1 MTAARRSVETILAL
15 ILVLAFFSAFLSIL
29 NTVFPSGPGLRDLM
43 RSGGSM
49 TTDAREK
56 PGSPRDGS
64 PGPGGP
70 LGIAAHLTAM
80 RNQVKSRRAS
90 EIAWGRA
97 ADGMVLRDRDAIQT
111 LDRSNATITF
121 DDSNYLDMGQNSL
134 VIIQRLEDDPALKE
148 RRSFLV
154 MVEGDLRG
162 RIAGTGDSAVR
173 IEVATPSA
181 VTRIQRTPAS
191 AGELKFKISVHPD
204 RSSTIAVYE
213 GFADVVAQGQ
223 IVRVGANQS
232 TVVKVD
238 EAPAALETLP
248 ASPVLDAPAD
258 GGRVYY
264 RDLPP
269 RIQFAWSALPGA
281 KAYHF
286 ILARDPAFRSIVD
299 EDFPAPPRLSHGNLR
314 TGTYYW
320 RVSGLD
326 GTREGAFSRPRDLE
340 VTQDREP
347 PFLEVRLPPATT
359 QENSFRLAGRTEPGA
374 RILVGG
380 ERVPTNEAGEFEYE
394 MKFRPGINLVIV
406 QAVDPAGNVSFR
418 SQMVN
423 LKF

>member
-1 MTAARRSVETILAL
+1 MSARRRSLETILAL
-15 ILVLAFFSAFLSIL
+15 ILVLVFFTAFLSIL
-29 NTVFPSGPGLRDLM
+29 NMVFPSGPGLRDLM
-43 RSGGSM
+43 RSEAKS
-49 TTDAREK
+49 A
-56 PGSPRDGS
+56 SPPDGS
-64 PGPGGP
+64 PAAGGA

-80 RNQVKSRRAS
+80 RNRVKSRSAS
-90 EIAWGRA
+90 EIAWGKA
-97 ADGMVLRDRDAIQT
+97 TEGMALRDRDAIQT

-121 DDSNYLDMGQNSL
+121 DDNNYLDMGQNSL
-134 VIIQRLEDDPALKE
+134 VIIQRLEEDPVLKE

-162 RIAGTGDSAVR
+162 RIAGAGDSVVR
-173 IEVATPSA
+173 LEVATPGA

-191 AGELKFKISVHPD
+191 EGELKFKISVHPD

-213 GFADVVAQGQ
+213 GFADVVARGQ

-232 TVVKVD
+232 TVVGAD
-238 EAPAALETLP
+238 GAPADLVPLP

-258 GGRVYY
+258 GVRVYY

-286 ILARDPAFRSIVD
+286 VLARDPAFRSIVD
-299 EDFPAPPRLSHGNLR
+299 EDYPAPAGLTHGNLR

-326 GTREGAFSRPRDLE
+326 GTREGGFSRPRGFE

-347 PFLEVRLPPATT
+347 PFLEVRLPPPTT
-359 QENSFRLAGRTEPGA
+359 KENRFRLAGRTEPGA
-374 RILVGG
+374 RVLVGG
-380 ERVPTNEAGEFEYE
+380 ERVPTNEAGEFEYDLQL
-394 MKFRPGINLVIV
+394 RPGINLVVV

>member
-1 MTAARRSVETILAL
+1 MPAARRSLETVLAL
-15 ILVLAFFSAFLSIL
+15 ILVVVFFSAFLSIL
-29 NTVFPSGPGLRDLM
+29 NAVFPSGPGLRDLM
-43 RSGGSM
+43 RSQGES
-49 TTDAREK
+49 A
-56 PGSPRDGS
+56 SPPEGS
-64 PGPGGP
+64 PGGGP
-70 LGIAAHLTAM
+70 VETAAHLTAM
-80 RNQVKSRRAS
+80 RNQVKSRSAS
-90 EIAWGRA
+90 EIAWGKA
-97 ADGMVLRDRDAIQT
+97 TEGMALRDRDAIQT

-134 VIIQRLEDDPALKE
+134 VIIQRLEEDPALKE
-148 RRSFLV
+148 RRTFLL

-162 RIAGTGDSAVR
+162 RIAGARDSAVR
-173 IEVATPSA
+173 IEVATPGA

-191 AGELKFKISVHPD
+191 EGELKFKISVHPD

-213 GFADVVAQGQ
+213 GFADVVARGQ

-232 TVVKVD
+232 TVVRAD
-238 EAPAALETLP
+238 GAPAALVSLP

-258 GGRVYY
+258 GVRAYY

-286 ILARDPAFRSIVD
+286 VLARDPAYRSIVD
-299 EDFPAPPRLSHGNLR
+299 EDYPALAGLTHGSLR

-359 QENSFRLAGRTEPGA
+359 QENSFRLAGRTGPGA
-374 RILVGG
+374 HILVGG
-380 ERVPTNEAGEFEYE
+380 ERVPTHEAGEFEYE

>member
-1 MTAARRSVETILAL
+1 MSAARRSLEAGLAL
-15 ILVLAFFSAFLSIL
+15 ILVLVFFSAFLSIL
-29 NTVFPSGPGLRDLM
+29 NAVFPSGAGLRELM
-43 RSGGSM
+43 RSE
-49 TTDAREK
+49 RK
-56 PGSPRDGS
+56 PGSPLDGS
-64 PGPGGP
+64 PGAGGA
-70 LGIAAHLTAM
+70 LELAAHLTAM
-80 RNQVKSRRAS
+80 RNQVKSRSAS
-90 EIAWGRA
+90 EIAWGKA
-97 ADGMVLRDRDAIQT
+97 TEGMALRDRDAIQT

-162 RIAGTGDSAVR
+162 RIAGARDSVVR
-173 IEVATPSA
+173 LEVATPGA
-181 VTRIQRTPAS
+181 VTRMQRAPAS
-191 AGELKFKISVHPD
+191 GGELKFKISVHPD

-213 GFADVVAQGQ
+213 GSADVMARGQ
-223 IVRVGANQS
+223 IVHVGANQS
-232 TVVKVD
+232 TVVGGD
-238 EAPAALETLP
+238 GTPAALEPLP
-248 ASPVLDAPAD
+248 ASPALGAPAD
-258 GGRVYY
+258 GVRVYY

-269 RIQFAWSALPGA
+269 RVEFAWSTLPGA

-286 ILARDPAFRSIVD
+286 VLARDSAFRSIVD
-299 EDFPAPPRLSHGNLR
+299 EDYPALDHLTHGNLR
-314 TGTYYW
+314 TGTYFW

-326 GTREGAFSRPRDLE
+326 GTREGAFSPPRDFE

-347 PFLEVRLPPATT
+347 PFLEVRLPPPTT
-359 QENSFRLAGRTEPGA
+359 KDNRFRLAGRTEPGA

-380 ERVPTNEAGEFEYE
+380 ERVPTNEAGEFE
-394 MKFRPGINLVIV
+394 FDLQLRAGINLVVV

>member
-1 MTAARRSVETILAL
+1 MSAARRSLETVLAL
-15 ILVLAFFSAFLSIL
+15 ILVLVFFSAFLSIL
-29 NTVFPSGPGLRDLM
+29 NAVFPSGAGLRELM
-43 RSGGSM
+43 RSE
-49 TTDAREK
+49 RK
-56 PGSPRDGS
+56 PGSPLDGS
-64 PGPGGP
+64 PGAGGA
-70 LGIAAHLTAM
+70 LELAAHLTAM
-80 RNQVKSRRAS
+80 RNQVKSRSAS
-90 EIAWGRA
+90 EIAWGKA
-97 ADGMVLRDRDAIQT
+97 TEGMALRDRDAIQT

-134 VIIQRLEDDPALKE
+134 VIIQRLEEDPALKE
-148 RRSFLV
+148 RRTFLL

-162 RIAGTGDSAVR
+162 RIAGARDSAVR
-173 IEVATPSA
+173 IEVATPGA

-191 AGELKFKISVHPD
+191 EGELKFKISVHPD

>member
-1 MTAARRSVETILAL
+1 MSAARRSLEAVLAL
-15 ILVLAFFSAFLSIL
+15 ILVLVFFSAFLSIL

-43 RSGGSM
+43 RSQGKS
-49 TTDAREK
+49 T
-56 PGSPRDGS
+56 SPPDGS
-64 PGPGGP
+64 PAAGGP
-70 LGIAAHLTAM
+70 VETAAHLTAM
-80 RNQVKSRRAS
+80 RNQVKSRSAS
-90 EIAWGRA
+90 EIAWGKA
-97 ADGMVLRDRDAIQT
+97 TEGMALRDRDAIQT

-162 RIAGTGDSAVR
+162 RIAGARDSVVR
-173 IEVATPSA
+173 LEVATPGA
-181 VTRIQRTPAS
+181 VTRIQRAPAS
-191 AGELKFKISVHPD
+191 EGELKFKISVHPD

-213 GFADVVAQGQ
+213 GFADVVARGQ
-223 IVRVGANQS
+223 VIRVGANQS
-232 TVVKVD
+232 TVVKAD
-238 EAPAALETLP
+238 GAPADLVPLP
-248 ASPVLDAPAD
+248 AAPVLDSPAD
-258 GGRVYY
+258 GVRVYY

-281 KAYHF
+281 KAYHLV
-286 ILARDPAFRSIVD
+286 LARDPAYRSIVD
-299 EDFPAPPRLSHGNLR
+299 EDYPTPAGLTRGNLR

-380 ERVPTNEAGEFEYE
+380 ERVPTNEAGEFEYDLQL
-394 MKFRPGINLVIV
+394 RPGINLVVV

>member
-1 MTAARRSVETILAL
+1 MTAARRSLETALAL

-29 NTVFPSGPGLRDLM
+29 NAVFPSGPGLRDLM
-43 RSGGSM
+43 RSGSSM
-49 TTDAREK
+49 TTDAREE
-56 PGSPRDGS
+56 PGPPQDGS
-64 PGPGGP
+64 SGPGGP
-70 LGIAAHLTAM
+70 LGVAARLTAM

-90 EIAWGRA
+90 EIAWGKA
-97 ADGMVLRDRDAIQT
+97 TDGMDLRDRDAIQT

-121 DDSNYLDMGQNSL
+121 DDRNYLDMGQNSL

-162 RIAGTGDSAVR
+162 RIAGSGDSAVR

-181 VTRIQRTPAS
+181 VTRIQRAPES

-213 GFADVVAQGQ
+213 GSAEVVAQGQ
-223 IVRVGANQS
+223 TVRVDANQS
-232 TVVKVD
+232 TVVKMD
-238 EAPAALETLP
+238 EAPASPETLP
-248 ASPVLDAPAD
+248 ALPVLGAPAD
-258 GGRVYY
+258 GSRVYY

-281 KAYHF
+281 KSYHF
-286 ILARDPAFRSIVD
+286 VLARDAAFRSIVD
-299 EDFPAPPRLSHGNLR
+299 EDFPAPARLSHGNLR

-326 GTREGAFSRPRDLE
+326 GTREGAFSRPRDFE

-347 PFLEVRLPPATT
+347 PLLEVRLPPATT
-359 QENSFRLAGRTEPGA
+359 QEDRFRLEGRTEPGV
-374 RILVGG
+374 RVLVGG
-380 ERVPTNEAGEFEYE
+380 EGVPTNEAGEFEYE
-394 MKFRPGINLVIV
+394 MKFRPGINLVVV
-406 QAVDPAGNVSFR
+406 QAVDAAGNVSFR

>member
-1 MTAARRSVETILAL
+1 MSAARRSLEAGLAL
-15 ILVLAFFSAFLSIL
+15 ILVLVFFSAFLSIL
-29 NTVFPSGPGLRDLM
+29 NAVFPSGAGLRELM
-43 RSGGSM
+43 RSE
-49 TTDAREK
+49 RK
-56 PGSPRDGS
+56 PGSPLDGS
-64 PGPGGP
+64 PAAGGA

-80 RNQVKSRRAS
+80 RNQVKSRSAS
-90 EIAWGRA
+90 EVAWGKA
-97 ADGMVLRDRDAIQT
+97 TEGMALRDRDAIQT
-111 LDRSNATITF
+111 LDRSNATIAF

-134 VIIQRLEDDPALKE
+134 VIIQRLEEDPALKE

-162 RIAGTGDSAVR
+162 RIAGTGGSAVR
-173 IEVATPSA
+173 IEVATPGA
-181 VTRIQRTPAS
+181 VTRIQRTLAS
-191 AGELKFKISVHPD
+191 EGELKFKISVHPD

-213 GFADVVAQGQ
+213 GFADVLARGQ

-232 TVVKVD
+232 TVVKAD
-238 EAPAALETLP
+238 GAPAALEPLP

-258 GGRVYY
+258 GDPVYY

-269 RIQFAWSALPGA
+269 PIQFVWSALPEA

-286 ILARDPAFRSIVD
+286 VLARDPAFRSIVD
-299 EDFPAPPRLSHGNLR
+299 EDYPALARLTHGNLR

-326 GTREGAFSRPRDLE
+326 GTREGAFSPPRHFE

-347 PFLEVRLPPATT
+347 PFLEVRLPPPTT
-359 QENSFRLAGRTEPGA
+359 KENRFRLAGRTEPGA
-374 RILVGG
+374 RVLVGG
-380 ERVPTNEAGEFEYE
+380 ERVPTNEAGEFEYDLQL
-394 MKFRPGINLVIV
+394 RPGINLVVV